1 METESFLINKKFKA
15 PFFRLKNVDEQY
27 YSIDDLLGKNGT
39 LIMFICNH
47 CPYVKAVANK
57 IVRDANELYKTG
69 INSIAIMSNDVEEYP
84 EDSFDNM
91 KKFYKKYHFS
101 FPYLYDETQEIAKK
115 YDASCTPDFYGFDKN
130 KLLKYRGRIDG
141 AGLEINNNAIRE
153 LFISMKAIVNNK
165 KIPFNNPSIG
175 CSIKWKKQYDH

>member
-1 METESFLINKKFKA
+1 MSKNKKEEMIIEL
-15 PFFRLKNVDEQY
+15 LKPINEEEFNSLKSKKSG
-27 YSIDDLLGKNGT
+27 SIGEEIQIYTENLGFPDIDST
-39 LIMFICNH
+39 DIAI
-47 CPYVKAVANK
+47 
-57 IVRDANELYKTG
+57 IG
-69 INSIAIMSNDVEEYP
+69 INSNDSTDYP

-175 CSIKWKKQYDH
+175 CSIKWKKKYDH

>member
-1 METESFLINKKFKA
+1 MASSKEKILQVGIQTAKMMPFLK
-15 PFFRLKNVDEQY
+15 PF
-27 YSIDDLLGKNGT
+27 
-39 LIMFICNH
+39 
-47 CPYVKAVANK
+47 
-57 IVRDANELYKTG
+57 
-69 INSIAIMSNDVEEYP
+69 
-84 EDSFDNM
+84 M

-175 CSIKWKKQYDH
+175 CSIKWKKKYDH

>member
-57 IVRDANELYKTG
+57 IVRDVK
-69 INSIAIMSNDVEEYP
+69 
-84 EDSFDNM
+84 
-91 KKFYKKYHFS
+91 
-101 FPYLYDETQEIAKK
+101 
-115 YDASCTPDFYGFDKN
+115 
-130 KLLKYRGRIDG
+130 
-141 AGLEINNNAIRE
+141 
-153 LFISMKAIVNNK
+153 
-165 KIPFNNPSIG
+165 
-175 CSIKWKKQYDH
+175 